1 MLLREIMLIKH
12 VLLSG
17 VLLKVLCNI
26 YGQSSI
32 YELTWMIWVLNLL
45 GLVNISN
52 SYVFNCYRYTVTV
65 TATMAHSESFM
76 DDPQSSTVFEAKGLW
91 REAFK
96 SLYEF
101 YQHKLLC
108 DVEIEVH
115 VLS

>member
-1 MLLREIMLIKH
+1 
-12 VLLSG
+12 
-17 VLLKVLCNI
+17 
-26 YGQSSI
+26 
-32 YELTWMIWVLNLL
+32 
-45 GLVNISN
+45 
-52 SYVFNCYRYTVTV
+52 
-65 TATMAHSESFM
+65 MAHSESFM

>member
-1 MLLREIMLIKH
+1 MLLREIMLIMH

-17 VLLKVLCNI
+17 VLLKVPRNI

-45 GLVNISN
+45 VLVNISN